1 MARRTG
7 VLREHALTTKWRAGP
22 TGVVTRQQGPW
33 ALGTLANHRWCKRV
47 HCRAI
52 GRPTRTSPKA
62 ADERGCSGLRR
73 SDLPGRRYL
82 VGTTFV
88 QLESGSNTVIAFAIS
103 AVFSPR
109 FF

>member
-47 HCRAI
+47 QAGALPRYW
-52 GRPTRTSPKA
+52 A
-62 ADERGCSGLRR
+62 ADP
-73 SDLPGRRYL
+73 DLA
-82 VGTTFV
+82 
-88 QLESGSNTVIAFAIS
+88 ESGG
-103 AVFSPR
+103 
-109 FF
+109 